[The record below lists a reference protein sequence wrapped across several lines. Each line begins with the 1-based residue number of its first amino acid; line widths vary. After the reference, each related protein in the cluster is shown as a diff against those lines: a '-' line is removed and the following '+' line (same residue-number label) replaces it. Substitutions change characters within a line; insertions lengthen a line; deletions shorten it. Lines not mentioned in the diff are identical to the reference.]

1 MTRGVKKGT
10 VRGKYF
16 RNNNVKERAISLLK
30 FFQKKIETDVFDVEL
45 ADWWYQGFGNG
56 ATLRIDIN
64 AQNHEDLPN
73 S

>member
-1 MTRGVKKGT
+1 MPRGVKKGT

-16 RNNNVKERAISLLK
+16 RNNNVKERAIALLD
-30 FFQKKIETDVFDVEL
+30 FFRFQIENGNFDVEV
-45 ADWWYQGFGNG
+45 ADWWSQGFGNG

-64 AQNHEDLPN
+64 AQNYEDLPN